1 MSDKQ
6 TSGGLPQAA
15 EEKLATGAIITAL
28 TVLFAVAVAG
38 LAGQLA
44 GPRAS
49 LAALAQYVTAPA
61 AVALQLAVLVVLAV
75 SLFVL
80 RRSHERSLA
89 EARSAPDADLGE
101 SDYVRMAYTDELTG
115 LPNRRRFEQRLQALA
130 ARRRETGKPF
140 GVALIDLD
148 GFKPINDVYGH
159 AAGDEILRQVALR
172 LHGGADSFGT
182 VARFGGDEFAI
193 LAPELAS
200 EDEAGQLATVL
211 SEIVSAPYDL
221 EGRRVRLSGSF
232 GLALYP
238 DCGSDGGQLLER
250 AETAL
255 YRAKK
260 QGRGH
265 IAVFTKAIEDSLNQE
280 AQVEQALRQAI
291 ADNVIQPFFQP
302 IVDLKDGRVLGF
314 EALARWHDRELGQVS
329 PGKFIPIAE
338 ERGMIGELTD
348 RLLYRAAREA
358 TSWPGDTF
366 LSFNLS
372 TAQLADPGTGLK
384 VLSILS
390 RAGLDPRRLEI
401 EVTETAVMSDPDMAR
416 EIISGLRAAG
426 VRVALDDFGT
436 GHSSLG
442 YLRQLTLD
450 KVKIDRCFIMGV
462 GHERESEHIV
472 RAILEMCTGLHLKV
486 VAEGIEESQ
495 QADVLRRFGCAA
507 GQGYLFGRPMEA
519 DKAGQ
524 LCLLPGS
531 GLKVLGRVSQLQ
543 A

>member
-6 TSGGLPQAA
+6 TGASIAGLADA
-15 EEKLATGAIITAL
+15 KLASRAASTALALLITAL
-28 TVLFAVAVAG
+28 VIAIV
-38 LAGQLA
+38 GQIA
-44 GPRAS
+44 GPLPGLS
-49 LAALAQYVTAPA
+49 QITQLVTAPA
-61 AVALQLAVLVVLAV
+61 VQLAVLAVLAI
-75 SLFVL
+75 SLYAM
-80 RRSHERSLA
+80 RRSHARELA
-89 EARSAPDADLGE
+89 QARDGTADVDLGE

-115 LPNRRRFEQRLQALA
+115 LPNRRRFEQRLETLA

-140 GVALIDLD
+140 GVALINLD

-159 AAGDEILRQVALR
+159 SAGDEILCQVALR
-172 LHGGADSFGT
+172 LRGGADSFGT
-182 VARFGGDEFAI
+182 VARFGGDEFAV

-200 EDEAGQLATVL
+200 EEEATQLATVL

-238 DCGSDGGQLLER
+238 DCGSEGGQLLER

-265 IAVFTKAIEDSLNQE
+265 ITVFTKDIEDALNQE

-291 ADNVIQPFFQP
+291 ADNAIQPFFQP

-329 PGKFIPIAE
+329 PAKFIPIAE

-358 TSWPGDTF
+358 TLWPGNTF

-416 EIISGLRAAG
+416 EIIGGLRAAG

-450 KVKIDRCFIMGV
+450 KVKIDRCFVMGV
-462 GHERESEHIV
+462 GHERESEYII
-472 RAILEMCTGLHLKV
+472 RAILEMCTGLHLNV
-486 VAEGIEESQ
+486 VAEGIEESL
-495 QADVLRRFGCAA
+495 QAEVLRSFGCGA
-507 GQGYLFGRPMEA
+507 GQGYLFGKPMEA

-524 LCLLPGS
+524 FCLPAGVGIKVRGS
-531 GLKVLGRVSQLQ
+531 IDHVS

>member
-6 TSGGLPQAA
+6 TGGGLAGAA
-15 EEKLATGAIITAL
+15 EEKVAAAATVAALA
-28 TVLFAVAVAG
+28 VLFAGTLVA
-38 LAGQLA
+38 LAGQLS
-44 GPRAS
+44 GLS
-49 LAALAQYVTAPA
+49 ALARYVTAPA
-61 AVALQLAVLVVLAV
+61 AEALQLAVLAVLAV
-75 SLFVL
+75 SIFVL
-80 RRSHERSLA
+80 RRSHERRLA
-89 EARSAPDADLGE
+89 QATKAPEVDLGE
-101 SDYVRMAYTDELTG
+101 SDFVRMAYTDELTG
-115 LPNRRRFEQRLQALA
+115 LPNRRRFEQRLEALA

-159 AAGDEILRQVALR
+159 AAGDEILRQVSLR
-172 LHGGADSFGT
+172 LRGGADSFGT
-182 VARFGGDEFAI
+182 VARFGGDEFAV
-193 LAPELAS
+193 LATDMSTE
-200 EDEAGQLATVL
+200 EEAHQLATVL

-238 DCGSDGGQLLER
+238 DCGSEGGQLLER

-265 IAVFTKAIEDSLNQE
+265 ISVFTRAIEESLNEE

-291 ADNVIQPFFQP
+291 ADNVIQPFYQP

-338 ERGMIGELTD
+338 ERGMIGELSD

-358 TSWPGDTF
+358 THWPGNTF

-401 EVTETAVMSDPDMAR
+401 EVTETAVMSDPDM
-416 EIISGLRAAG
+416 
-426 VRVALDDFGT
+426 
-436 GHSSLG
+436 
-442 YLRQLTLD
+442 
-450 KVKIDRCFIMGV
+450 
-462 GHERESEHIV
+462 
-472 RAILEMCTGLHLKV
+472 
-486 VAEGIEESQ
+486 
-495 QADVLRRFGCAA
+495 
-507 GQGYLFGRPMEA
+507 
-519 DKAGQ
+519 
-524 LCLLPGS
+524 
-531 GLKVLGRVSQLQ
+531 
-543 A
+543 